1 MASDANAHVTLPG
14 KVEKIIPAVYD
25 DPEKAQICL
34 DKCDEFYEKV
44 RIENKL
50 TDKDGNEVA
59 LKPGAKVEVTVDAD
73 KTAVTKKT
81 EGQ

>member
-1 MASDANAHVTLPG
+1 MASDQDAHVTLPG

-25 DPEKAQICL
+25 EPEKAQICL

-50 TDKDGNEVA
+50 TDKDGNEVG
-59 LKPGAKVEVTVDAD
+59 LKPGAEVQLTVDAD
-73 KTAVTKKT
+73 KDAVKKKD
-81 EGQ
+81 